1 MFLFSKYVCVGGGWW
16 PVARGGPPP
25 LCVCQCSSHHS
36 AR

>member
-1 MFLFSKYVCVGGGWW
+1 MCDGGGWW
-16 PVARGGPPP
+16 WPVVGDGPPP